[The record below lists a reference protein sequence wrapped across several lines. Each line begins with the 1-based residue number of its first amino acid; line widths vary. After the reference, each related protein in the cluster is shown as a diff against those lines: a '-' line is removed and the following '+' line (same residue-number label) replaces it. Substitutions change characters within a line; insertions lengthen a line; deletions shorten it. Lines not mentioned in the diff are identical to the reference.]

1 MKIAKFFAGIFA
13 AAGAVLLVG
22 SIGLCL
28 FSLNAPV
35 RMTQVPEAAVACS
48 EELMTAIADGDFA
61 SASERLYGQPELGA
75 DRDPADAMGL
85 MVWDAFEKSLSCEFQ
100 GACYADET
108 GIYRNASITAL
119 DIPSVTENLQT
130 RAHALLTQKVEAA
143 TDMAELY
150 DENND
155 FREDLVTQ
163 VLYGAL
169 AQAISQ
175 DGKTVTRDVTLKL
188 IHRDGQW
195 WVVPDAALLQ
205 AITGGVA

>member
-13 AAGAVLLVG
+13 AAGTVLLVG

-35 RMTQVPEAAVACS
+35 QMTQVPEAAVSCS
-48 EELMTAIADGDFA
+48 EELVAAIADGDFA
-61 SASERLYGQPELGA
+61 SVAERLYGQPELGA
-75 DRDPADAMGL
+75 GRDPADAMGV
-85 MVWDAFEKSLSCEFQ
+85 MVWDAFVQSLSCEFQ
-100 GACYADET
+100 GDCYADES
-108 GIYRNASITAL
+108 GIYRDASITAL

-155 FREDLVTQ
+155 FREDLVSQ
-163 VLYGAL
+163 VLCDAL
-169 AQAISQ
+169 VQAISQ

-188 IHRDGQW
+188 IYRDGQW